1 MTHSPDNPPAPLRR
15 LWPMLVGLCAVVAYL
30 GKLTNGFLLWDDKR
44 FIHQRELIHDFANLP
59 QFFTTGMDGLY
70 RPLRTTLYSLSYD
83 LLGFGEHA
91 LPYHVVGLLLHA
103 LCAVFVCLLVY
114 RLTKNNLIAG
124 VAALLFAVHP
134 VHVERVAWVTA
145 SYDSLG
151 DGLLLIALFM
161 YAGRFRDDRPSWRNY
176 LYLSPLT
183 LSVFSSEMGVTFLPL
198 IAAVDF
204 VTAKRVPDLFTWR
217 YWKHYLAAA
226 AVVGFYFLVRL
237 SVLGTLDRA
246 VPRPAEGFL
255 YNLLTVMTTW
265 LYYLKLFV
273 AHWQMAYFHNV
284 PVAGPGRDAVG
295 WMALAIMAQLALI
308 AVLGRK
314 RWPWASLGIL
324 WFFATLLPLAQILPT
339 VPYFQERY
347 AYLPLA
353 GYALIVAAIAD
364 ALARTLKARKTRLAA
379 ALIGAAYLAMLAS
392 YTAVYTKAFAD
403 DFTLWLRTALVAP
416 WHAGAQNNLGTAYMQ
431 RGDYVA
437 AIPFLDRAAGLDPR
451 FEIPLRNLGRCFEKL
466 ERPDDAF
473 WAYGRYLKLIP
484 QDEQTRLRRAL
495 IGIAYGHSQ
504 AVIAELEPLI
514 AKGVREPR
522 LLRALAM
529 AYLDDGQKAA
539 AREALTQY
547 LSLRPEDEQARKMLA
562 NLPPESETP

>member
-1 MTHSPDNPPAPLRR
+1 MTHSPDNPPAPLGR
-15 LWPMLVGLCAVVAYL
+15 LWPLMVGLCAVVAYL

-59 QFFTTGMDGLY
+59 QFFATGIDGLY
-70 RPLRTTLYSLSYD
+70 RPLRTTLYALSYD
-83 LLGFGEHA
+83 VLGFGEHA
-91 LPYHVVGLLLHA
+91 LPYQIVGLLLHA
-103 LCAVFVCLLVY
+103 LCAVFVCLLFY
-114 RLTKNNLIAG
+114 RLTKSNFVAG
-124 VAALLFAVHP
+124 VAGLIFAAHP
-134 VHVERVAWVTA
+134 IHVERVAGVTA
-145 SYDSLG
+145 SYDLLG

-161 YAGRFRDDRPSWRNY
+161 YAGRFNKNRPRWRNY
-176 LYLSPLT
+176 LYLSPLL

-198 IAAVDF
+198 IAVIDF
-204 VTAKRVPDLFTWR
+204 VSAKRVQDLFTWR

-226 AVVGFYFLVRL
+226 AVVGFYFAVRL

-246 VPRPAEGFL
+246 VARPAEGFL
-255 YNLLTVMTTW
+255 YNLLTVATTW

-273 AHWQMAYFHNV
+273 AHWQMAYFHYL

-314 RWPWASLGIL
+314 KWPWASLGIL
-324 WFFATLLPLAQILPT
+324 WFFAALLPFSQIMPNT
-339 VPYFQERY
+339 PYFQERY

-364 ALARTLKARKTRLAA
+364 ASARSFKPRKSRFAA
-379 ALIGAAYLAMLAS
+379 TLIGAAYLAMLAS

-403 DFTLWLRTALVAP
+403 DFTLWSRTARVAP
-416 WHAGAQNNLGTAYMQ
+416 WHAGAQNNVGTAYMQ
-431 RGDYVA
+431 QDKYA
-437 AIPFLDRAAGLDPR
+437 EAIPFLEKSAELDSR

-473 WAYGRYLKLIP
+473 RAYGRYLKLIP
-484 QDEQTRLRRAL
+484 QDEQTRLRRAT
-495 IGIAYGHSQ
+495 IGLANGHSPE
-504 AVIAELEPLI
+504 VIAELEPLI
-514 AKGVREPR
+514 AKGVSEPR
-522 LLRALAM
+522 LLLALAM
-529 AYLDDGQKAA
+529 AYRDEGRIPV

-547 LSLRPEDEQARKMLA
+547 LSLRPEDEQAKSMLA
-562 NLPPESETP
+562 NLLPEAETP